1 MCGQERGDDA
11 GVGLG
16 SQWPGHRQEV
26 HLHQPTF
33 VGPVVADGS
42 EFGWLRARDGCS
54 SHPPDRANLRVCE
67 GEHDITDLGMEL
79 GKMFFWKRHANAGLQ
94 LSPLVR
100 HDWRRMKVS
109 AGLILM
115 FVLGGITGALGFKHI
130 GFICVVPLAALLLV
144 LSVPPF
150 MRDAAQS
157 AERPSLFSKKN

>member
-1 MCGQERGDDA
+1 MKKQAIAAIVLKENR
-11 GVGLG
+11 L
-16 SQWPGHRQEV
+16 
-26 HLHQPTF
+26 
-33 VGPVVADGS
+33 
-42 EFGWLRARDGCS
+42 LRKTRKRLAYTC
-54 SHPPDRANLRVCE
+54 
-67 GEHDITDLGMEL
+67 
-79 GKMFFWKRHANAGLQ
+79 KMFFWKRHANAGLQ

-157 AERPSLFSKKN
+157 AERPSLFSKKS